1 MLGIINSSKKVQDIV
16 NVIARCRKG
25 IKQFQQQGGGEEFP
39 SLPTDKESGGKQQ
52 QQCLHSLP
60 HIATHVMVFD
70 QLHGGDSSGG
80 GHRMR
85 TLLCKKLSDG
95 NLSVLLDLYYSIFNT
110 AEFSLQSRYDFS
122 LLHTSSCI
130 LRGCF
135 SGRLFP
141 FEVVS
146 WLSVELSKLEYVS
159 LTTLLDPR
167 DSWVIDDEQPLLTP
181 TRNIL
186 LTLITVD
193 SKSISKQVRSKHKR
207 TRTIVKNLRV
217 EDCFSIVDHVVE
229 KDKFS
234 AGVNEN
240 FYKVLSKSGLTATT
254 TNQSLFKIK
263 FLQLAN
269 TMGVLDEDGSSNVLT
284 AKDDDKHLIQMVD
297 SCPQCLSSNNTLNT
311 TVQHICREI
320 AHSSGATTVIA
331 SGSFEREFDMESFH
345 ERVVS
350 CTDLTLPIGNDKY
363 FFYSL
368 TTKPQNMES
377 VGGKSMNTLHTES
390 LTALSSMLDDCKR
403 KRDDFRPASENIRTS
418 KLRICLSRF
427 ENPLK
432 RTNNEKGEVKLL
444 NHSKILLGLGG
455 KWITSKVY
463 TELYTV
469 DLMDIKSKVSYI
481 DRSRDHKLFTRPVHK
496 ILTKSTLYKLQN
508 YFASNQRFSVD
519 KKKHPIK
526 LAVIPPETTTMDLPD
541 QWTVNANVK
550 ELLHQLSSILYRC
563 RGSANFSKRNRNNL
577 SFDELYKLFDWDVY
591 RCEQHQ
597 CTSTSVLE
605 RNLHQK
611 HKETYSQHTQTHK
624 SIGKDGVVETLFPD
638 PHYTAETHM
647 PLSTTP
653 RLDLYFTQSEL
664 RTVSLL
670 LTASV
675 EHVQTTV

>member
-1 MLGIINSSKKVQDIV
+1 M
-16 NVIARCRKG
+16 
-25 IKQFQQQGGGEEFP
+25 
-39 SLPTDKESGGKQQ
+39 
-52 QQCLHSLP
+52 
-60 HIATHVMVFD
+60 
-70 QLHGGDSSGG
+70 
-80 GHRMR
+80 
-85 TLLCKKLSDG
+85 
-95 NLSVLLDLYYSIFNT
+95 
-110 AEFSLQSRYDFS
+110 
-122 LLHTSSCI
+122 
-130 LRGCF
+130 
-135 SGRLFP
+135 
-141 FEVVS
+141 
-146 WLSVELSKLEYVS
+146 
-159 LTTLLDPR
+159 
-167 DSWVIDDEQPLLTP
+167 
-181 TRNIL
+181 
-186 LTLITVD
+186 
-193 SKSISKQVRSKHKR
+193 
-207 TRTIVKNLRV
+207 
-217 EDCFSIVDHVVE
+217 DHVVE

-234 AGVNEN
+234 DGVNEN
-240 FYKVLSKSGLTATT
+240 FYKVLSKSGLTDTTT

-263 FLQLAN
+263 FLQLAD
-269 TMGVLDEDGSSNVLT
+269 TMGVLDEDGSSNVLM
-284 AKDDDKHLIQMVD
+284 AKDNDKHLIQMVD

-311 TVQHICREI
+311 TVQHMCREI

-331 SGSFEREFDMESFH
+331 RGSFERQFDMESFH
-345 ERVVS
+345 KRVVS

-377 VGGKSMNTLHTES
+377 GKSMNTLHTES

-403 KRDDFRPASENIRTS
+403 KRDDFRPTRENIRTS
-418 KLRICLSRF
+418 KLRMCLSRF

-463 TELYTV
+463 TELYAV

-481 DRSRDHKLFTRPVHK
+481 DRSRDYKLFTRPVHK

-508 YFASNQRFSVD
+508 HFASNQRFSVD

-526 LAVIPPETTTMDLPD
+526 LAVIPPETTMTMDLPD

-563 RGSANFSKRNRNNL
+563 RDGANFSKRNRNNL

-597 CTSTSVLE
+597 CMSLSILE

-611 HKETYSQHTQTHK
+611 HKDTYSQHTQMHK

-647 PLSTTP
+647 PLSTT
-653 RLDLYFTQSEL
+653 RWLDLYFTQSEL
-664 RTVSLL
+664 TTVSLL
-670 LTASV
+670 LTACV
-675 EHVQTTV
+675 EHMCR

>member
-1 MLGIINSSKKVQDIV
+1 MLAIMNSSKKVQDIV

-39 SLPTDKESGGKQQ
+39 SLPAGGKQQ

-60 HIATHVMVFD
+60 HIPTHVMVFD
-70 QLHGGDSSGG
+70 QLHSGDSGG
-80 GHRMR
+80 RTTH
-85 TLLCKKLSDG
+85 TLLCKKLDDG

-110 AEFSLQSRYDFS
+110 AEFLLQSRYDFS

-146 WLSVELSKLEYVS
+146 WLSVELSKLECAS

-167 DSWVIDDEQPLLTP
+167 DSWVIDDDEHQPLLTP
-181 TRNIL
+181 TRDML
-186 LTLITVD
+186 LMLITVD
-193 SKSISKQVRSKHKR
+193 SKSISKRVCSKHKR
-207 TRTIVKNLRV
+207 TRTIVKNLSV

-234 AGVNEN
+234 DGGVNEN
-240 FYKVLSKSGLTATT
+240 FYRVLSKSGLTATT
-254 TNQSLFKIK
+254 RNQSLFKIK
-263 FLQLAN
+263 FLQLAD
-269 TMGVLDEDGSSNVLT
+269 TMGVLDGNSNVLT
-284 AKDDDKHLIQMVD
+284 AKDYDKHLIQMVD
-297 SCPQCLSSNNTLNT
+297 SCPQCLSSNTTLNT
-311 TVQHICREI
+311 TVQHMCREI
-320 AHSSGATTVIA
+320 AHSSGTTTIIA

-377 VGGKSMNTLHTES
+377 VGKSMNTLCTES
-390 LTALSSMLDDCKR
+390 LTALSNTLDDCKH

-418 KLRICLSRF
+418 KLHMCLSRF

-481 DRSRDHKLFTRPVHK
+481 DRSRDYKSFTRPVHK

-508 YFASNQRFSVD
+508 YFTSNQRFSVD

-526 LAVIPPETTTMDLPD
+526 LAVIPPDETTTMDLPD

-550 ELLHQLSSILYRC
+550 ELLHQWSSIL
-563 RGSANFSKRNRNNL
+563 
-577 SFDELYKLFDWDVY
+577 
-591 RCEQHQ
+591 
-597 CTSTSVLE
+597 
-605 RNLHQK
+605 
-611 HKETYSQHTQTHK
+611 
-624 SIGKDGVVETLFPD
+624 
-638 PHYTAETHM
+638 
-647 PLSTTP
+647 
-653 RLDLYFTQSEL
+653 
-664 RTVSLL
+664 
-670 LTASV
+670 
-675 EHVQTTV
+675 